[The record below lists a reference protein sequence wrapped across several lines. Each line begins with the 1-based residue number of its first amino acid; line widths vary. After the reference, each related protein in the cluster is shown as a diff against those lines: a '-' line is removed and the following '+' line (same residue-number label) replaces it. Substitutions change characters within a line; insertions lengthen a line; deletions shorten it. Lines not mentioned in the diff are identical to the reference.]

1 LLRIDLHLHSFFS
14 DGVLSPEDL
23 ALLLRRK
30 KVAVA
35 SLTDHDTVEGVGAF
49 LSRCRRLA
57 IKGIAGVELSAAYDG
72 VLHVLGYRFDPENQV
87 LRAALVRNRQARD
100 ARNLVICEK
109 LRNLGLSISIEEV
122 QACAG
127 SQGDGR
133 AVGRPHMARVLW
145 SKGYVPNVK
154 AAFDKYLGRGGA
166 AYVPRPLL
174 PPEECIRAIRQGGG
188 LPVLAHPR
196 QTTPDLDRLP
206 SVLGR
211 LKNDGLWGLECW
223 SPGNSATEI
232 YRCLQIAA
240 SFDLVP
246 TAGSDFHGGG
256 HSSSLMGS
264 VGVVVR
270 EDLLPW
276 AHLCGGL

>member
-1 LLRIDLHLHSFFS
+1 LLKIDLHLHSSFS
-14 DGVLSPEDL
+14 DGVLPPEKL
-23 ALLLRRK
+23 VSLLREK

-35 SLTDHDTVEGVGAF
+35 SLTDHDTAEGVGLF
-49 LSRCRRLA
+49 LSRCRKLA
-57 IKGIAGVELSAAYDG
+57 IKGIAGVELSAAYKG
-72 VLHVLGYRFDPENQV
+72 VLHVLGYRFDPENEI
-87 LRAALVRNRQARD
+87 LRSALERNRQARD
-100 ARNLVICEK
+100 ARNLLICEK
-109 LRNLGLSISIEEV
+109 LRDLGLSISIEEV
-122 QACAG
+122 RAYAG
-127 SQGDGR
+127 SEGDGR

-145 SKGYVPNVK
+145 SKGYVPSVK

-174 PPEECIRAIRQGGG
+174 PPEECIRVIRQGGG

-196 QTTPDLDRLP
+196 QTTPDLDQLP
-206 SVLGR
+206 SLLGR

-223 SPGNSATEI
+223 SPGNSAAEI

-246 TAGSDFHGGG
+246 TGGSDFHGGG
-256 HSSSLMGS
+256 HSSVS